1 MKKIKLTIE
10 LFFISIVLTAC
21 SSKDNNN
28 LNSISELAI
37 EPIIESIVIPEE
49 SIDIFE
55 NSNIIIDE
63 TSILKY
69 RDLIN
74 NINPTS
80 KYSLTENDIEEKIN
94 NDLNQCYFNFTGT
107 KKDLINMIINNNPEL
122 SCETIDIISNAI
134 NGIQLTNEEIHR
146 LSSIKIFEV
155 SDYIEL
161 EGYSI
166 IEAYYDHYQNA
177 IYLST
182 KVINEIALD
191 TNSTYIKELEHV
203 LYHEINHARSFT
215 CNCNKLDSINYQKE
229 GYISFIYESV
239 AESDLLNRGIIN
251 QVDANYQ
258 ELILMENELLMLT
271 ILSDYTIDDYY
282 DAIFSEDY
290 YKLYK
295 ILNLNS
301 IDDIKSFYQ
310 ILYTIDSNIG
320 YSTNE
325 VDYYNYDYSYK
336 IELFKLLIKSLL
348 DYTNSN
354 QEFSL
359 VENLVLFNIFKSNL
373 INDMYYDYDSNYNK
387 IYDTS
392 MTDYFIELNNIYIN
406 YLVEHYQISKE
417 ELLKIEDIDVAVIIQ
432 LINNY
437 LNGEELSKNIYSEYA
452 LMIIDTYPDL
462 LKILSKEIINQ
473 TSFENYIGYKYKN

>member
-1 MKKIKLTIE
+1 M
-10 LFFISIVLTAC
+10 
-21 SSKDNNN
+21 
-28 LNSISELAI
+28 
-37 EPIIESIVIPEE
+37 
-49 SIDIFE
+49 
-55 NSNIIIDE
+55 
-63 TSILKY
+63 
-69 RDLIN
+69 
-74 NINPTS
+74 
-80 KYSLTENDIEEKIN
+80 END
-94 NDLNQCYFNFTGT
+94 
-107 KKDLINMIINNNPEL
+107 
-122 SCETIDIISNAI
+122 
-134 NGIQLTNEEIHR
+134 
-146 LSSIKIFEV
+146 
-155 SDYIEL
+155 
-161 EGYSI
+161 
-166 IEAYYDHYQNA
+166 
-177 IYLST
+177 
-182 KVINEIALD
+182 
-191 TNSTYIKELEHV
+191 
-203 LYHEINHARSFT
+203 
-215 CNCNKLDSINYQKE
+215 
-229 GYISFIYESV
+229 
-239 AESDLLNRGIIN
+239 
-251 QVDANYQ
+251 
-258 ELILMENELLMLT
+258 LLMLT

-282 DAIFSEDY
+282 GAIFSEDY

-310 ILYTIDSNIG
+310 ILYTKDSNTG
-320 YSTNE
+320 YTTNE

-417 ELLKIEDIDVAVIIQ
+417 EILKIEDIDVAVIIQ

-473 TSFENYIGYKYKN
+473 TSFENYIGYKYRN